1 MFQFFNNFGDK
12 IIEARLL
19 FFSRLKSPVTSL
31 SSTYTRLKAARPE
44 VATEIIVGGDVLE
57 IHSRHPEDKT
67 LKEDKRAQKT

>member
-44 VATEIIVGGDVLE
+44 VAT
-57 IHSRHPEDKT
+57 
-67 LKEDKRAQKT
+67 LKNSKRIKRICYECSDLV

>member
-44 VATEIIVGGDVLE
+44 VATILYVLLQLRDKSIIL
-57 IHSRHPEDKT
+57 
-67 LKEDKRAQKT
+67 Q

>member
-44 VATEIIVGGDVLE
+44 VATNSGTFAVLQSCDSRGGTCLRLDF
-57 IHSRHPEDKT
+57 R
-67 LKEDKRAQKT
+67 

>member
-44 VATEIIVGGDVLE
+44 VATIP
-57 IHSRHPEDKT
+57 HMT
-67 LKEDKRAQKT
+67 LAGNQEKSC

>member
-44 VATEIIVGGDVLE
+44 VATLVLR
-57 IHSRHPEDKT
+57 ITDNC
-67 LKEDKRAQKT
+67 LIC